1 MWAISSTVK
10 LNQKDLYDAEH
21 DFHTQ
26 PEGLIWCW
34 ARLSYSTRRTY
45 MMLSTTFILNQ
56 KDLYDAEHDMLVI
69 RKFLV
74 VLGHRKVVWQNGVS
88 PSRKSGRFG

>member
-1 MWAISSTVK
+1 
-10 LNQKDLYDAEH
+10 
-21 DFHTQ
+21 
-26 PEGLIWCW
+26 
-34 ARLSYSTRRTY
+34 

-74 VLGHRKVVWQNGVS
+74 VLGHRKVV
-88 PSRKSGRFG
+88 